1 MIPGCPIVTP
11 QGRPY
16 LRGATLS
23 RSLNRGIGTLSAGGL
38 ALALAM
44 LPKLAG
50 EWEKV
55 VMMISIF
62 IVGFCATYVKLY
74 PTMRA
79 YEYGFRMFTITYCYV
94 IVSGYQTGEFMQ
106 TATDRFLLIAIGAT
120 VSIVVNV
127 CIYPIWA
134 GEDLHNLVAQNFTG
148 VATSLEGELMET
160 TYDMSISC
168 FRLISISVVSNYLN
182 CIEYERVPSKILT
195 FQDSDDVVYSGY
207 RSAVESTS
215 TEDALMSF
223 AIWEPPHGR
232 YKMFRYPWKNY
243 VKVSGALRHCAFMV
257 MAMHGCILS
266 EIQAPADK
274 RQVFCK
280 ELKNV
285 CSEAAKVLR
294 ELGNKVKKM
303 EKLAEEDILF
313 EVHEAAE
320 ELQQKIDK
328 YFFFH
333 ENAELCGTD
342 NMQRNENDSR
352 GFLQVDEERH
362 FLPSKSLSEAA
373 LDLGSVS
380 FPKSWK
386 ENVVAPDNILKSAI
400 VVTDGNM
407 LTKQTSMPAR
417 FSFQTDQ
424 MTKVEVSKTYE
435 NASSLTLATFT
446 SLLIEFVARLHNLV
460 DSFEELGEKAKFK
473 DPLEQQKHVTSGWTK
488 LYNCFKSKD

>member
-1 MIPGCPIVTP
+1 MWAWFDWMVKFWKKMKRVG
-11 QGRPY
+11 
-16 LRGATLS
+16 LRVWGMGHSDPREVVFAVKMGIALFIISLLSFLKQPFQDVEKYSLWAILTVVLIFEFNIGATLS

-50 EWEKV
+50 EWEKI
-55 VMMISIF
+55 VMMVSIF
-62 IVGFCATYVKLY
+62 IV
-74 PTMRA
+74 
-79 YEYGFRMFTITYCYV
+79 
-94 IVSGYQTGEFMQ
+94 
-106 TATDRFLLIAIGAT
+106 ATDRFLLIAIGAT

-134 GEDLHNLVAQNFTG
+134 GEDLHNLVAQNFMG
-148 VATSLEGELMET
+148 VATSLEG
-160 TYDMSISC
+160 
-168 FRLISISVVSNYLN
+168 VVNNYLN
-182 CIEYERVPSKILT
+182 CIEYERVASKILT
-195 FQDSDDVVYSGY
+195 YQASDDVVYSGY

-280 ELKNV
+280 ELKKV
-285 CSEAAKVLR
+285 GSEAARVLR

-303 EKLAEEDILF
+303 EKLGEEDILF

-328 YFFFH
+328 FFYFH
-333 ENAELCGTD
+333 ENAELCGTG
-342 NMQRNENDSR
+342 NMPRNENGSR
-352 GFLQVDEERH
+352 GLLQMDEERH
-362 FLPSKSLSEAA
+362 FLQCKSLSEAA

-380 FPKSWK
+380 FPKSCE
-386 ENVVAPDNILKSAI
+386 ENLVAPDNILKPAI
-400 VVTDGNM
+400 VDTDENM
-407 LTKQTSMPAR
+407 LRKQTSMPAH
-417 FSFQTDQ
+417 FSFQTDLK
-424 MTKVEVSKTYE
+424 TKVEVSKTYE

-473 DPLEQQKHVTSGWTK
+473 DPLEQQQEPVTSGWIR
-488 LYNCFKSKD
+488 LFNCYKSKD